1 MSTVA
6 CDRVDLDFTLAIYNR
21 TGKYFIGVDLMEA
34 VPDMIGR
41 VYYGAVSLASPP
53 NRLFG
58 AMLGRMQ
65 YLQTRAHVRQA
76 GWMLPRRHTRRVLLH
91 MDPFTVGS
99 VRLREEDVVL
109 CHDIGPITHPDLFD
123 GPVCEAYRA
132 IYREVAEV
140 RPHMVFVS
148 RASQKAFHLFYPD
161 VPATRSR
168 VIYPAIHARRSG
180 VSSMPASVGDGAFLL
195 TVGSIG
201 RRKNQLTCIRAFA
214 ASGLAQRGVRYVICG
229 SREPGWEEAV
239 HAAETTPGVLL
250 LPYVSDAELAWL
262 YEHASGLILASRLEG
277 FGMPVAEA
285 IAHGLVP
292 AVTRD
297 TVLEEVAG
305 PGALLVDDR
314 DEANIA
320 DALVQLVEM
329 DPAERRGRVAEL
341 QTSIG
346 RFSPEKFAREWRAE
360 LEQVLASAGRS
371 SAPRKHPA
379 N

>member
-1 MSTVA
+1 MSA
-6 CDRVDLDFTLAIYNR
+6 AAHNRVDLDFTLAIYNR
-21 TGKYFIGVDLMEA
+21 TGKYFIGVDLLEA
-34 VPDMIGR
+34 VPDLIGR

-53 NRLFG
+53 GRLFG

-65 YLQTRAHVRQA
+65 YLQTRAHVRRS
-76 GWMLPRRHTRRVLLH
+76 GWMLPRRNTRRVLLH

-123 GPVCEAYRA
+123 DPVCEAYRA

-140 RPHMVFVS
+140 RPHIVFVS
-148 RASQKAFHLFYPD
+148 RASQKAFHHFYPD
-161 VPATRSR
+161 VPASRSR
-168 VIYPAIHARRSG
+168 VIYPAIRARRS
-180 VSSMPASVGDGAFLL
+180 VASSMPASLGDGAFLL

-214 ASGLAQRGVRYVICG
+214 ASGLAERGVRYVLCG

-239 HAAETTPGVLL
+239 DAAERTPGVLL

-292 AVTRD
+292 AVTRGS
-297 TVLEEVAG
+297 VLEEVAG
-305 PGALLVDDR
+305 PGALLVDDG
-314 DEANIA
+314 DEASIA
-320 DALVQLVEM
+320 EALVRLVEM
-329 DPAERRGRVAEL
+329 DPAERRDRVARL
-341 QTSIG
+341 RASID
-346 RFSPEKFAREWRAE
+346 RFGPEKFGREWRAE
-360 LEQVLASAGRS
+360 LEHVLAAAGPAG
-371 SAPRKHPA
+371 APRGRLVS
-379 N
+379 